1 MQCIR
6 EKMDV
11 IDIEDEAID
20 AEVLDSMA
28 VSQASR
34 KSYAYV
40 CLCLCMWMP
49 CGWAHMD
56 AHGLNLS
63 LITHTHTHPTAP
75 LL

>member
-28 VSQASR
+28 VSQARSQQ
-34 KSYAYV
+34 SYAYMYAFKSV
-40 CLCLCMWMP
+40 YVDAMWV
-49 CGWAHMD
+49 G

-63 LITHTHTHPTAP
+63 L
-75 LL
+75 